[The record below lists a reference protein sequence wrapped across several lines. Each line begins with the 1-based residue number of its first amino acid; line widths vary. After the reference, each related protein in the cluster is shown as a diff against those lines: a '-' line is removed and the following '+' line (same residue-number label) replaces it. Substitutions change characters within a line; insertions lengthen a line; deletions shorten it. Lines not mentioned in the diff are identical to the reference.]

1 MQDPLRERATATWGC
16 SAVVADRRPLE
27 RALIVF
33 LLEEQGVRVAA
44 EADTMSDVLSMARQH
59 APDVIVI
66 HERLTLDQPPAVLA
80 RIRRISPGTEVV
92 VFAASGD
99 DVRPALVLA
108 ADAIV
113 EDAGALTDL
122 AKSLASRGGER
133 PDVVARGS
141 HRVPV
146 AEPVPPDQPQGSSSR
161 RVGRWVDRVQ
171 GVIAATM
178 IVSLFV
184 FVRAD
189 MLPLASASPE
199 AREHLDAAFTAYER
213 LEAVSETS
221 PPETISAIAQRLLLE
236 RHLAEAGGANVW
248 ELDLHVKGLLLRL
261 VPSLP
266 EERATSLVRT
276 LGPLFTED
284 EMASLQSLEWL
295 WLDPSWSP
303 SVEPSDPPV
312 AATPAP
318 PTEDPTAPP
327 SEVPTAPPSE
337 VPTAPTSEVPT
348 APPSEVPTAPP
359 SEDPTPPPSE
369 DPTPPPSEDPM
380 ESPSEDPTPPPSEDP
395 TPPPSED
402 PSPTSAEPTPPADEP
417 STATEEP
424 SAPSA
429 PSAPSEDPG
438 AATEET
444 TAPPSEDPSPAPA
457 TEPSTSTTEAFSAPP
472 TEDLITATAADPTAT
487 AADPTATAAEPTAP
501 ASEPSVAG

>member
-1 MQDPLRERATATWGC
+1 VQDPLRELATATWDC

-44 EADTMSDVLSMARQH
+44 EADTMSDVLSMAQDH

-66 HERLTLDQPPAVLA
+66 HERLTLDQPPAVLS

-113 EDAGALTDL
+113 EDAEALTDL

-133 PDVVARGS
+133 ADVVARGS

-146 AEPVPPDQPQGSSSR
+146 AEPVLPDQPQGSSSR
-161 RVGRWVDRVQ
+161 RVGRWVDRLQ

-178 IVSLFV
+178 IVSLFLL
-184 FVRAD
+184 VRAD

-199 AREHLDAAFTAYER
+199 AREHLVAAFTAYER

-221 PPETISAIAQRLLLE
+221 PPEEISAIAQRLLLE

-248 ELDLHVKGLLLRL
+248 ELDLHVKGLLMRL

-266 EERATSLVRT
+266 EEAATSLVRT

-284 EMASLQSLEWL
+284 ETASLQSLEWL

-303 SVEPSDPPV
+303 SVEPSDLAV
-312 AATPAP
+312 AATP
-318 PTEDPTAPP
+318 
-327 SEVPTAPPSE
+327 
-337 VPTAPTSEVPT
+337 
-348 APPSEVPTAPP
+348 APP
-359 SEDPTPPPSE
+359 SEDPTPPPSS
-369 DPTPPPSEDPM
+369 D
-380 ESPSEDPTPPPSEDP
+380 
-395 TPPPSED
+395 D
-402 PSPTSAEPTPPADEP
+402 PSPTSADPAPPADEPSTATDEP

-424 SAPSA
+424 SAPLSEE
-429 PSAPSEDPG
+429 PSA
-438 AATEET
+438 
-444 TAPPSEDPSPAPA
+444 APA
-457 TEPSTSTTEAFSAPP
+457 TQPSTSTTETSSAPP
-472 TEDLITATAADPTAT
+472 TEDPI
-487 AADPTATAAEPTAP
+487 TATAAEPTAP
-501 ASEPSVAG
+501 TSEPSVAG

>member
-1 MQDPLRERATATWGC
+1 VQDPLRELATATWDC

-44 EADTMSDVLSMARQH
+44 EADTMSDVLSMAQDH

-66 HERLTLDQPPAVLA
+66 HERLTLDQPPAVLS

-113 EDAGALTDL
+113 EDAEALTDL

-133 PDVVARGS
+133 ADVVARGS

-146 AEPVPPDQPQGSSSR
+146 AEPVLPDQPQGSSSR
-161 RVGRWVDRVQ
+161 RVGRWVDRLQ

-178 IVSLFV
+178 IVSLFLL
-184 FVRAD
+184 VRAD

-199 AREHLDAAFTAYER
+199 AREHLVAAFTAYER

-221 PPETISAIAQRLLLE
+221 PPEEISAIAQRLLLE

-248 ELDLHVKGLLLRL
+248 ELDLHVKGLLMRL

-266 EERATSLVRT
+266 EEAATSLVRT

-284 EMASLQSLEWL
+284 ETASLQSLEWL

-303 SVEPSDPPV
+303 SVEPSDLAV
-312 AATPAP
+312 AATP
-318 PTEDPTAPP
+318 
-327 SEVPTAPPSE
+327 
-337 VPTAPTSEVPT
+337 
-348 APPSEVPTAPP
+348 APP

-369 DPTPPPSEDPM
+369 DPTPPPSEDP
-380 ESPSEDPTPPPSEDP
+380 TPPPSEDP
-395 TPPPSED
+395 TPPPSSDD
-402 PSPTSAEPTPPADEP
+402 PSPTSADPAPPADEPSTATDEP

-424 SAPSA
+424 SAPLSEE
-429 PSAPSEDPG
+429 PSA
-438 AATEET
+438 
-444 TAPPSEDPSPAPA
+444 APA
-457 TEPSTSTTEAFSAPP
+457 TQPSTSTTETSSAPP
-472 TEDLITATAADPTAT
+472 TEDPI
-487 AADPTATAAEPTAP
+487 TATAAEPTAP
-501 ASEPSVAG
+501 TSEPSVAG